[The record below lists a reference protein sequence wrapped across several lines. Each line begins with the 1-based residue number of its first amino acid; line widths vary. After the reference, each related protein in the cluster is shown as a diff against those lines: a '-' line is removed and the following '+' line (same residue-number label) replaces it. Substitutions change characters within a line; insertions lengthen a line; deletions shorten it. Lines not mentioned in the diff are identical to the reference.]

1 MTISRMQ
8 NPQQL
13 QGIGSLRQPYGL
25 GKLVKKAFRGIKK
38 VAKSPLGKAA
48 ILGGLGMYG
57 MGAGPFSGGKFGAG
71 FLKNMGG
78 GGIGKFLKGGLKYLN
93 PMSGAFGA
101 GNKWKHGL
109 GLAGL
114 GMMAAPFIQK
124 KLGWGPYQD
133 DDEEPE
139 QDWSVTP
146 GSISNIVSM
155 ARARDPS
162 LNFLPSS
169 AYTQAGFYNAADGGR
184 VGLLNGGGAGETQR
198 EQMLRAEY
206 IKYRNQGGTMP
217 YEQFKILVMQQSE
230 QGQMPNQ
237 MMADGGRIGFQQG
250 GWHPGVGRDEQG
262 YMTSP
267 PNNNNPVVVDTP
279 VNNTN
284 PVDGMV
290 NNNLITDTP
299 ALTGFQKFK
308 NFISG
313 GANIR
318 NIDKLQEHNEDI
330 AALTTDK
337 PGFDPNDSSTW
348 EFRSGGRVGLQGG
361 GGPAGGASAGGDY
374 GGNVNPEQEYAGRT
388 FQETYGGDK
397 NNQGNTGGITQ
408 LVDTDLMRTDP
419 NVEINYDFKKLPL
432 YLQAKLHNKNLLTED
447 NINLEGQVGGSIGPL
462 DWSSY
467 FDQEG
472 VTGSNVGAGP
482 VNVDIGPNKELRNIS
497 FDQDLG
503 NFNFQGNTDLENYGL
518 GVNYNQEEGPFFAG
532 ATTDSMGNKNF
543 NVGAKWSWGQPEQTY
558 STQALLD
565 QNPDLVY
572 GLKYGGLVGL
582 L

>member
-162 LNFLPSS
+162 LDFLPSS

-330 AALTTDK
+330 AAQTTDK

-348 EFRSGGRVGLQGG
+348 EFRSGGRAGYQGG
-361 GGPAGGASAGGDY
+361 ELVEQQTDLIEGPQGG
-374 GGNVNPEQEYAGRT
+374 EE
-388 FQETYGGDK
+388 FQETVVEGQEQPSREQLEALAMEIFQIPLEELDEQQLLVVYQEAMQGQPMEEAVQEEDVQFAANGGRIRYQYGGDDDDDDIL
-397 NNQGNTGGITQ
+397 NQRKA
-408 LVDTDLMRTDP
+408 MSMYRTRR
-419 NVEINYDFKKLPL
+419 
-432 YLQAKLHNKNLLTED
+432 
-447 NINLEGQVGGSIGPL
+447 
-462 DWSSY
+462 
-467 FDQEG
+467 QEG
-472 VTGSNVGAGP
+472 GLMDLGGQEKDYREEAPIV
-482 VNVDIGPNKELRNIS
+482 NIS
-497 FDQDLG
+497 LIIPP
-503 NFNFQGNTDLENYGL
+503 TP
-518 GVNYNQEEGPFFAG
+518 VAAP
-532 ATTDSMGNKNF
+532 S
-543 NVGAKWSWGQPEQTY
+543 
-558 STQALLD
+558 
-565 QNPDLVY
+565 
-572 GLKYGGLVGL
+572 
-582 L
+582 